1 MSAAHDTHGHSHGH
15 GHGPNIGH
23 APSGTAYAIGFVLA
37 VVLTVVPFGAVMQ
50 GMVTG
55 TQAAWLI
62 MGLAV
67 VQILVHLRYFL
78 HIDGSADRWTVQ
90 ALFFTLFVLAVVLGG
105 SLWVMY
111 HLNQNMMPMMPPMG
125 D

>member
-1 MSAAHDTHGHSHGH
+1 MSAAHDTHGHGSHGH
-15 GHGPNIGH
+15 SNIGH
-23 APSGTAYAIGFVLA
+23 APSGSAYATGFVMA
-37 VVLTVVPFGAVMQ
+37 VLLTVVPFAAVMK
-50 GMVTG
+50 GLVTG

-78 HIDGSADRWTVQ
+78 HIDGKTDRWTFQ
-90 ALFFTLFVLAVVLGG
+90 ALIFTLFVLGIVLGG

-111 HLNQNMMPMMPPMG
+111 HLNHNMMPMMPSDG
-125 D
+125 